1 MSRREAVGS
10 NDGLGVVPVNGAK
23 AGRIDM
29 AMRGKAKIRY
39 GVQCNTHG
47 AENKLW
53 GGRMVIVSKPQNK
66 RQKMSGCPV
75 CNAEARREQ
84 AQDA

>member
-1 MSRREAVGS
+1 MENR
-10 NDGLGVVPVNGAK
+10 
-23 AGRIDM
+23 M

-47 AENKLW
+47 TENKLW
-53 GGRMVIVSKPQNK
+53 TGRMVIVSKPQNK

-84 AQDA
+84 PQDA

>member
-1 MSRREAVGS
+1 MNGA
-10 NDGLGVVPVNGAK
+10 NDG
-23 AGRIDM
+23 DSEM
-29 AMRGKAKIRY
+29 AMRGKAKVRY

-53 GGRMVIVSKPQNK
+53 AGRMVIVSKPQNK
-66 RQKMSGCPV
+66 RQKMGGCPV